1 MRYRRLDVDGDY
13 TFGQNT
19 QNFVVDAE
27 AVKQAV
33 YTRLLLLYNEWWE
46 NVEDGL
52 PFFQQIAGK
61 FGTPENLNGVDLV
74 IRERIINTEGVA
86 QIIEYQG
93 TFDSQNRTYS
103 VYTKVNTIY
112 GEFALEVTF

>member
-1 MRYRRLDVDGDY
+1 MRYRRLDSNGDY
-13 TFGQNT
+13 TFGQNN

-27 AVKQAV
+27 SVKQAI
-33 YTRLLLLYNEWWE
+33 YTKLNLLYGEWWE
-46 NVEDGL
+46 NIEDGL
-52 PFFQQIAGK
+52 PFFEQIAGK
-61 FGTPENLNGVDLV
+61 FGTSENLNSADLV
-74 IRERIINTEGVA
+74 IRERIINTEGVS

-112 GEFALEVTF
+112 GEFTM